1 MHIRQTIIKKAW
13 NELDQKYNLIQVI
26 QVICKFTI
34 TSMKTF
40 ESVENLLSHEV
51 IVFQLLSA
59 NIGQLWLKITEN
71 WSTWID
77 ERQPRIPN
85 SRAERLSGI
94 FG

>member
-13 NELDQKYNLIQVI
+13 NELDQKLNLIQVI

-71 WSTWID
+71 
-77 ERQPRIPN
+77 
-85 SRAERLSGI
+85 
-94 FG
+94 

>member
-13 NELDQKYNLIQVI
+13 NELDQKHNLIQVI

-71 WSTWID
+71 
-77 ERQPRIPN
+77 
-85 SRAERLSGI
+85 
-94 FG
+94 

>member
-13 NELDQKYNLIQVI
+13 NELDQKLNLIQVIQVI

-71 WSTWID
+71 
-77 ERQPRIPN
+77 
-85 SRAERLSGI
+85 
-94 FG
+94 

>member
-13 NELDQKYNLIQVI
+13 NELDQKHNLIQVI
-26 QVICKFTI
+26 QVIYKFTI

-71 WSTWID
+71 
-77 ERQPRIPN
+77 
-85 SRAERLSGI
+85 
-94 FG
+94 

>member
-13 NELDQKYNLIQVI
+13 NELDQKHNLIQVI

-34 TSMKTF
+34 TSMKIF

-71 WSTWID
+71 
-77 ERQPRIPN
+77 
-85 SRAERLSGI
+85 
-94 FG
+94 